1 MYEYLAIQIGV
12 AFLLDLLIGD
22 PGWFP
27 HPVRIMGKCIIFLE
41 MVLRKVL
48 VPGKSSGTLSSYRV
62 SSDKCKE
69 RLAGIILTGTIVLS
83 TYFITYE
90 ILHAVTHLGKIC
102 VWATGSILIYFSL
115 SVRDLF
121 KEAKGVFHALE
132 SGNIVQA
139 RENLSRIVGRDTL
152 DLDEEQIIKGCVET
166 VAENS
171 VDGIIAPLFYAVIGG
186 PPLVMVYKAINTLDS
201 MVGYKNTEYLHLG
214 RASAKLDD
222 LANYVPAR
230 IAAILL
236 PISSYLCGRGFFPSI
251 RMVIRDGQKHP
262 SPNSGIPEAAVAGA
276 LGIRLGGPST
286 YKGIVS
292 DKQFIGDAG
301 KRVVPDN
308 IKHSVKIVFVASVLS
323 VVGGIAVLFLA
334 KTFIF

>member
-1 MYEYLAIQIGV
+1 MYEHLAIQIGV

-22 PGWFP
+22 PVWIP
-27 HPVRIMGKCIIFLE
+27 HPVRIMGKGIIFLE
-41 MVLRKVL
+41 MVLRKVIA
-48 VPGKSSGTLSSYRV
+48 SGRPSGMLSSYRV
-62 SSDKCKE
+62 RRDTYKE
-69 RLAGIILTGTIVLS
+69 RLAGIILTGTIVLG

-90 ILHAVTHLGKIC
+90 IMHAVTYLGKMC
-102 VWATGSILIYFSL
+102 VWAAGAILIYFSL
-115 SVRDLF
+115 SARDLI
-121 KEAKGVFHALE
+121 KEAKGVFRALE
-132 SGNIVQA
+132 SGNIIQA
-139 RENLSRIVGRDTL
+139 RENLSRIVGRDTH

-186 PPLVMVYKAINTLDS
+186 PPLVMAYKAINTLDS
-201 MVGYKNTEYLHLG
+201 MVGYKNTEFLHLG
-214 RASAKLDD
+214 WASAKLDD
-222 LANYVPAR
+222 MANYVPAR

-236 PISSYLCGRGFFPSI
+236 PVSSSLCGMGFSPSI

-286 YKGIVS
+286 YKGVVS
-292 DKQFIGDAG
+292 DKQFIGDAW
-301 KRVVPDN
+301 KKVIPDN
-308 IKHSVKIVFVASVLS
+308 IKHSIKIVFVASVLS
-323 VVGGIAVLFLA
+323 VVSGISVLFLA